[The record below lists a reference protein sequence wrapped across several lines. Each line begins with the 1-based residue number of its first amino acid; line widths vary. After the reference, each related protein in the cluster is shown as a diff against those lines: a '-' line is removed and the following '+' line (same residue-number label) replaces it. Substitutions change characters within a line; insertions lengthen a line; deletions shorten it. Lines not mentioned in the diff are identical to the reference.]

1 MRTAKVFRSGNSI
14 AVRIPKEFG
23 LKEGEVYLK
32 KEGNTIVI
40 IPKESKWDRLYKE
53 LEEIPEASNFMRRRN
68 QPKPQEREIF

>member
-32 KEGNTIVI
+32 REGNAIVI

-53 LEEIPEASNFMRRRN
+53 LEEVSEANNFMMERN
-68 QPKPQEREIF
+68 QPKPQKREIF

>member
-1 MRTAKVFRSGNSI
+1 MRTVKVFKSGNSI

-32 KEGNTIVI
+32 KEDGIIVI

-53 LEEIPEASNFMRRRN
+53 LEEFQEASEFMMERN
-68 QPKPQEREIF
+68 QPEPQEREIF

>member
-1 MRTAKVFRSGNSI
+1 MKTAKVFRSGNSI

-32 KEGNTIVI
+32 KEDNTIVI

-53 LEEIPEASNFMRRRN
+53 LEEVPESVDFMKNRN
-68 QPKPQEREIF
+68 QPELQEREIF

>member
-1 MRTAKVFRSGNSI
+1 MRTAKVFRSGNSL

-32 KEGNTIVI
+32 REGDTIVI

-53 LEEIPEASNFMRRRN
+53 LEEISEANSFMMERN

>member
-32 KEGNTIVI
+32 REGNAIVI

-53 LEEIPEASNFMRRRN
+53 LKEISEANDFMIERN
-68 QPKPQEREIF
+68 QPKPQKREIF

>member
-1 MRTAKVFRSGNSI
+1 MKTVKVFKSGNSI

-32 KEGNTIVI
+32 KEDGIIVI

-53 LEEIPEASNFMRRRN
+53 LEEFQEASDFMMERN
-68 QPKPQEREIF
+68 QSEPQKREIF

>member
-1 MRTAKVFRSGNSI
+1 MKTAKVFRSGNSI

-32 KEGNTIVI
+32 KEDGTIVI

-53 LEEIPEASNFMRRRN
+53 LEEVPEARDFMIERD
-68 QPKPQEREIF
+68 QPEPQEREIF

>member
-32 KEGNTIVI
+32 REGNAIVI
-40 IPKESKWDRLYKE
+40 IPKENKWDRLYKE
-53 LEEIPEASNFMRRRN
+53 LEQVPEANNFMMERN
-68 QPKPQEREIF
+68 QPKPQKREIF

>member
-1 MRTAKVFRSGNSI
+1 MKTVKVFKSGNSI

-32 KEGNTIVI
+32 KEDGIIVI

-53 LEEIPEASNFMRRRN
+53 LEEFQEANDFMMERN
-68 QPKPQEREIF
+68 QPEPQKREIF